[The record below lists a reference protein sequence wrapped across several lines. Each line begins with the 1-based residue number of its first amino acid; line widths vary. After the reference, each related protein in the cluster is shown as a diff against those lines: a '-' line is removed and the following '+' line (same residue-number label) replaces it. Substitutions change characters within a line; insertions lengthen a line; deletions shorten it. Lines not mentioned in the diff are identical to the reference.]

1 MFENALY
8 ICWCHLTKKLTSA
21 KNNEGHTLNNSS
33 SILSTTAVTWY
44 FERRTRFYHS
54 LREERKKI
62 HSPSMA
68 SVFYF
73 LFFFFSSSAVSLFLV
88 LCLFDS
94 VFSLLL
100 FVVVYFSFSVVR
112 INPFQSIPSQF
123 LLTNED
129 YMLLL
134 LLLSI
139 YLSPTFHIHS
149 RSPANE
155 EKNSSFYLSLW
166 NLYII

>member
-21 KNNEGHTLNNSS
+21 KNNEGHTLNNSF

-44 FERRTRFYHS
+44 LERRTRFHHS
-54 LREERKKI
+54 LREERKKFTLHQWRMFSI
-62 HSPSMA
+62 
-68 SVFYF
+68 FF
-73 LFFFFSSSAVSLFLV
+73 LFFFSPSAASLFLV

-100 FVVVYFSFSVVR
+100 SVVVYFSFSVVR

-139 YLSPTFHIHS
+139 YLSPTFHIHP
-149 RSPANE
+149 RSPANAKKTPLFICRSE
-155 EKNSSFYLSLW
+155 I
-166 NLYII
+166 YI